1 MITFRQLHI
10 SICDQI
16 AGHTVDLSLRRPVV
30 CAWMTTEKKLP
41 VINYRLQLIFC
52 CVCACST
59 WGVGVGG
66 RWMYVWRV
74 RGWGGVDPDCGRL
87 WSPMLPHLV
96 SRTET
101 TGPGRCGSSSLA
113 DREFEAPLLR
123 YSIVFFLY
131 LMEMTVATPTGLGRT
146 GCYSLRHHTPSAPV
160 STGDDLFTSPVC
172 VR

>member
-1 MITFRQLHI
+1 MHY
-10 SICDQI
+10 
-16 AGHTVDLSLRRPVV
+16 
-30 CAWMTTEKKLP
+30 K
-41 VINYRLQLIFC
+41 RLQSLIPNHMQQEHSESAREQRIALYKR
-52 CVCACST
+52 VNSNNST
-59 WGVGVGG
+59 SVMVVSVHWGVGVGG
-66 RWMYVWRV
+66 RWVYVWRV
-74 RGWGGVDPDCGRL
+74 VGWGWVDPDCGRL

-123 YSIVFFLY
+123 YFIVFFLH

-146 GCYSLRHHTPSAPV
+146 GCYSLRHHIPSAPV